1 MNTLKTFV
9 KKELSGWKAWEVIWL
24 IAACSVITGV
34 SIYLNDTV
42 MGIISST
49 TGVACVVCTATA

>member
-9 KKELSGWKAWEVIWL
+9 KKELSGWKTWEVIRL
-24 IAACSVITGV
+24 IAACSVITSV

-49 TGVACVVCTATA
+49 TGVACVVCAATA